1 MPKDVA
7 MRLLF
12 SPRLSNSTRKR
23 CRSARERRIIGL
35 PVVAEEDKGYV
46 GHHNNALVHTT
57 ALPQDP
63 EQKLTEKYELTP
75 HARLLRVPR
84 RLMARRM
91 QLQALWQKT
100 DKPQLKAALEATA
113 AGIDLALETAEREID
128 FRSRQSVKVID
139 PRVIRHERLMAAVRA
154 AQT

>member
-1 MPKDVA
+1 

-35 PVVAEEDKGYV
+35 PVVAEQDKGYV
-46 GHHNNALVHTT
+46 GHHDNAIVHTT
-57 ALPQDP
+57 ALPRDP
-63 EQKLTEKYELTP
+63 EQKFLEKYARMP

-84 RLMARRM
+84 RLMARRL

-100 DKPQLKAALEATA
+100 DKPQLKAALEVTV
-113 AGIDLALETAEREID
+113 AGIDMALETSEQEID
-128 FRSRQSVKVID
+128 FRRRDPIKVID
-139 PRVIRHERLMAAVRA
+139 PKAIRHERLMSAIRG
-154 AQT
+154 AQV